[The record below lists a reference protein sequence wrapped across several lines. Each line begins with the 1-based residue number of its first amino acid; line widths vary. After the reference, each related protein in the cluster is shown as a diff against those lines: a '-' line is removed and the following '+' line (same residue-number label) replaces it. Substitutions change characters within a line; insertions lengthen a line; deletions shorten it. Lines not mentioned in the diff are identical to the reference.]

1 MSTQRAGRKHDAA
14 SRTAAPNPVA
24 TDQPPADTGA
34 DTGAEDLRDSQ
45 EPDDLSTS
53 QGPDDLLK
61 IGTVATRLGISE
73 RTLRYYEEVGLLAP
87 HLRRPGGCRRY
98 GTADVE
104 RVQRIRE
111 LQSLMG
117 FNLEEIRRVVTAED
131 RLRALREQFHNSPDR
146 DQERLLAEADEV
158 LKDLRTQVESKIGA
172 LAAFLEELD
181 ARLRR
186 HQQRR
191 SAVGS

>member
-24 TDQPPADTGA
+24 SGQPPADATA
-34 DTGAEDLRDSQ
+34 DATADAEGPRGGQKVGDL
-45 EPDDLSTS
+45 LTS

-117 FNLEEIRRVVTAED
+117 FNL
-131 RLRALREQFHNSPDR
+131 
-146 DQERLLAEADEV
+146 
-158 LKDLRTQVESKIGA
+158 
-172 LAAFLEELD
+172 
-181 ARLRR
+181 
-186 HQQRR
+186 
-191 SAVGS
+191 